1 MRNYLIIAFIIGVCL
16 VALELTSDPKV
27 NISRII
33 QAAHATNTDNPIVA
47 DLSAAQAILESG
59 LQSKPSQLAIKYN
72 NLFGIKGT
80 GTGKVIDG
88 KMKNRVNLPTKEY
101 SQAHGWEE
109 VDQFFAVN
117 ASLEDSFKQHRELF
131 ERGTRDNPKRYLPVL
146 KAKTFEEAAQA
157 VRKAGY
163 ATDPAYPGKLIAVYN
178 KYIKNKF
185 DSLPRET
192 KSEPET
198 PNAFNLRLEDRVKKE
213 TTTPLLELI
222 KAFWGMIKK

>member
-33 QAAHATNTDNPIVA
+33 EASRATNTDNPIVA

-59 LQSKPSQLAIKYN
+59 LHGKPSQLAMKYN

-163 ATDPAYPGKLIAVYN
+163 ATDPAYPGKLIAVYK
-178 KYIKNKF
+178 KYIEPNKH
-185 DSLPRET
+185 SIKVAT
-192 KSEPET
+192 TEPTSQPVNSYKTEST
-198 PNAFNLRLEDRVKKE
+198 T

-222 KAFWGMIKK
+222 KSLWSMFKK